1 MGNYKRQSW
10 PDKTNFSVLIVF
22 TAFTLAGMFSFP
34 FLKIKT
40 HIPAELNEI
49 KVSYNCYNMGPKVIE
64 DQVTSKLE
72 ALLTSVKG
80 ISSVH
85 SVSGAG
91 YGVVDLY
98 LDNRTDEHETIYDI
112 TTLIRQI
119 YPSLPSGVSFPDI
132 RSNTNPPD
140 QQKQVMKYAMAGGQ
154 VAIDFIND
162 VFKPRI
168 LAVKGVEQ
176 FNSYGDRAYI
186 WNLRYDPVLLRKY
199 QIDLNDVSR
208 KIRTYVSRFQIGMT
222 KLPYKGREA
231 SESAFLTL
239 ETARNNDIQWN
250 KIIIGAK
257 EGRNIFLTEIFT
269 PMLEEQGQKS
279 FHRINGVNVVD
290 IQVIIPEQ
298 QAIFSKTKSAI
309 NQTVAELEKIMPEGV
324 SLKDYNK
331 PEKEIDESLKKAVLQ
346 CLCLLSCYF
355 FAFWLLSRNLKYC
368 FLLIYSSFAC
378 ILLSFLVC
386 FVANI
391 SLSLY
396 ILSGLPCAVGLSIAC
411 MSLSVFHLNE
421 TPIGNRIIDLFALA
435 SAIIGSYFV
444 LFMLKEEQTTY
455 FWDLLLYFAIH
466 TAITLISAVLLV
478 PALYDKL
485 KISRIP
491 INSSDYSMQKI
502 RIYVSIL
509 TILRHHRKVVLLVFL
524 LLFGVPLSLLPIKID
539 KRNSWAKAYNS
550 TIGTKMYRNTI
561 KPTLTKLVG
570 GTFDRYLTR
579 NKMQGWTD
587 ENIQESKLVVN
598 IGMAYGTEVGR
609 INKLVVSIENRLKAV
624 KGLSYYESSVFNGQS
639 ANVSVGFDDRFINKG
654 LPYQIKNDLIQF
666 ATFNGAADLKIFGV
680 GQAFD
685 NEMPPEFSNNSI
697 TVKGYNYDK
706 MLRIGEKMVSLL
718 KKNPR
723 AQKVFISAKRGTA
736 VKRDDYGLVLSLIN
750 KDDLA
755 KQNLS
760 AGNIA
765 TSLSQLSLDE
775 SQTGAYVVTNE
786 IYTPISLVSEKMAL
800 DSWEL
805 VNEPLEAGNGYTTKL
820 KELYQ
825 INNEK
830 SNLPIERRDQQYEIV
845 VNYDF
850 IGSKFLSEEVKY
862 NVMFQIWKILPLGY
876 LITDKNADLDES
888 NEQTPSRMISFSLL
902 FLFILSAVSLNSIDL
917 ALKTALVG
925 LSSLIGLFF
934 FTYMFGNRYEDGVYF
949 AQLTTLGVVQGSAV
963 FFLRCLKRDIDSLDI
978 KVNVFARF
986 VYLSGK
992 PIICFI
998 IILLGTT
1005 LSFVFWKQ
1013 NAFWYSYSIAMAGA
1027 LLFSILSLGFIMPV
1041 LISKK

>member
-1 MGNYKRQSW
+1 MGNYQRQSW
-10 PDKTNFSVLIVF
+10 SDKTNFSILIVF
-22 TAFTLAGMFSFP
+22 TAFTLAGMFCFS
-34 FLKIKT
+34 FLKIRT
-40 HIPAELNEI
+40 HNPVEINEI
-49 KVSYNCYNMGPKVIE
+49 RVSYNCYNMGPKVIE

-91 YGVVDLY
+91 YGVIDLY
-98 LDNRTDEHETIYDI
+98 LDNRDDEHETIYDI
-112 TTLIRQI
+112 TTLIRQV

-140 QQKQVMKYAMAGGQ
+140 QQKQVMTYSMAGGQ
-154 VAIDFIND
+154 VAIDFINS
-162 VFKPRI
+162 VLKPRI

-186 WNLRYDPVLLRKY
+186 WNLRYDPALLRRYK
-199 QIDLNDVSR
+199 IDLNDVSR
-208 KIRTYVSRFQIGMT
+208 KIGTYMSRFQIGMT
-222 KLPYKGREA
+222 KLPYNGHSA

-250 KIIIGAK
+250 KIIIGAN

-269 PMLEEQGQKS
+269 PRLEEQGQKS

-290 IQVIIPEQ
+290 LQVIIPEQ
-298 QAIFSKTKSAI
+298 QTIFSKTKSTI
-309 NQTVAELEKIMPEGV
+309 NQTVAELQKIMPKGV

-331 PEKEIDESLKKAVLQ
+331 PDKEIGECLKKAVVQ
-346 CLCLLSCYF
+346 CICLLSCYF
-355 FAFWLLSRNLKYC
+355 FAFWLIFRNLKHC
-368 FLLIYSSFAC
+368 FLIIFGSLASVA
-378 ILLSFLVC
+378 LSFLVC
-386 FVANI
+386 SVSNI

-396 ILSGLPCAVGLSIAC
+396 ILSGLPYVVGLSIAC
-411 MSLSVFHLNE
+411 ISLSVFHLDQ
-421 TPIGNRIIDLFALA
+421 TPVVNRIMDLFALT

-444 LFMLKEEQTTY
+444 LFIFKEEQTTY
-455 FWDLLLYFAIH
+455 FWELLLYFVIH
-466 TAITLISAVLLV
+466 IATTLISASLLV

-485 KISRIP
+485 KITTISL
-491 INSSDYSMQKI
+491 NSSSYSMQKV

-509 TILRHHRKVVLLVFL
+509 ATLRHRRKIVVLVVI
-524 LLFGVPLSLLPIKID
+524 LLFGIPLSSLPIKVD

-561 KPTLTKLVG
+561 KPILTKLVG
-570 GTFDRYLTR
+570 GAFNRYLIR
-579 NKMQGWTD
+579 NKMQRWTN
-587 ENIQESKLVVN
+587 ENVQENKLLVN

-609 INKLVVSIENRLKAV
+609 MNKLVVSIENRLKAV
-624 KGLSYYESSVFNGQS
+624 KGLTYYESSVFNGQS
-639 ANVSVGFDDRFINKG
+639 ANVSIGFDDEFIKKG
-654 LPYQIKNDLIQF
+654 LQYQIKNDLIKF
-666 ATFNGAADLKIFGV
+666 ATFNGAADLKIFGI

-685 NEMPPEFSNNSI
+685 NEIPPEFSNNSI

-718 KKNPR
+718 KKSPR
-723 AQKVFISAKRGTA
+723 AQKVFLSAKRGNA
-736 VKRDDYGLVLSLIN
+736 IKRDDYGLVLNLIS

-755 KQNLS
+755 RQNLS
-760 AGNIA
+760 VGNLG

-775 SQTGAYVVTNE
+775 RQTGSYVVTHE
-786 IYTPISLVSEKMAL
+786 IYTPISLVSEKIAL

-830 SNLPIERRDQQYEIV
+830 SNLPIERRDQQYELV

-850 IGSKFLSEEVKY
+850 IGSEFLSEEVKY
-862 NVMFQIWKILPLGY
+862 NVMFQIWKTLPLGY
-876 LITDKNADLDES
+876 LITDKNEDVEVSSRQA
-888 NEQTPSRMISFSLL
+888 PSWMILFSLM
-902 FLFILSAVSLNSIDL
+902 FLFILSAISLNSIDL
-917 ALKTALVG
+917 AFKIALVG
-925 LSSLIGLFF
+925 LSSLIGLFY
-934 FTYMFGNRYEDGVYF
+934 FTYLFGNSYEDGVYF
-949 AQLTTLGVVQGSAV
+949 AELTTLGVVQGTAV
-963 FFLRCLKRDIDSLDI
+963 FWLRHLQRDVDSLEI
-978 KVNVFARF
+978 EVAPVARF
-986 VYLSGK
+986 VYHSGK
-992 PIICFI
+992 PIICFV
-998 IILLGTT
+998 IILFAAM
-1005 LSFVFWKQ
+1005 LSFVFWRQ
-1013 NAFWYSYSIAMAGA
+1013 NEFWYSYSVAMAGA
-1027 LLFSILSLGFIMPV
+1027 LLFSLISLLFIMPV